1 MFFIRSAIILIL
13 VIGALFL
20 FSAKGRAVFRLF
32 KNFFHE
38 KPAYISIPILIFI
51 LLTTLFFFDPKP
63 TLNSDFDLKRQ
74 SQIQDSLILDFT
86 EHTILN
92 LAEKIHM
99 EVDSQFNLSLMRPE
113 LIYVLPTSLNTFNN
127 ITRKKKMPL
136 LYRIDS
142 SSFSLKA
149 EGFGTFKNRG
159 YRIKKALQKKL
170 GNDYIVSFFVP
181 NEIKVQ
187 YKGYPWNMELK
198 LSVPLLK
205 IALEEE
211 IDPALL
217 MSLTKN
223 HEGFISLQQ
232 TPDLNR
238 FRNLAKKL
246 KSRLEEH
253 SSMED
258 ALASIYFNST
268 SPKDLPLKWWK
279 HPLARN
285 WVHQVFIDAQIYRDY
300 GFTLEDP

>member
-1 MFFIRSAIILIL
+1 M
-13 VIGALFL
+13 
-20 FSAKGRAVFRLF
+20 
-32 KNFFHE
+32 
-38 KPAYISIPILIFI
+38 
-51 LLTTLFFFDPKP
+51 FFFDPKP

-211 IDPALL
+211 IDPTLL